1 MSEDKRSN
9 KISNDYG
16 AEQIQVLEGLEPVR
30 KRPGMYIGSTGPR
43 GLHHL
48 VYEVVD
54 NSVDEALAGH
64 CDHIEIVLRA
74 DGSASIADNG
84 RGIPTDIHP
93 RTGKSALETVL
104 TVLHAGGKFGSG
116 GYKVSGGLHG
126 VGISVVNALSEWV
139 NVTVYRNGS
148 EFNQRFEKGVSKGE
162 LETKKQTGKTS
173 KKGTTICFKPDKTIF
188 SGGIQFEYAL
198 LSSRLRELAYL
209 NGGVKIVFRD
219 ERNQLSDGSFKE
231 EIYLYQ
237 GGIKEYVEYMNV
249 EKESIHPEII
259 YVDSQK
265 ENVYVEAALQWCSD
279 VYSDNILGFANNIRT
294 IDGGTHIEGLKT
306 VLTRTFNNLAKKR
319 GKRKEIEKNRLE
331 LIDSGDPIGMNEEAT
346 AVRKRKN
353 ASINVA
359 MDLVRNNRAEAVYS
373 AGNSGAMMASAIFR
387 IGRLKGIDRPA
398 IGALFPTRDQTRPV
412 LVLDVGANTDCKP
425 SYLHQFALLGNIY
438 AKDVLQVK
446 KPRIGLLNIG
456 EEECKGNDLSLKTF
470 QLLSNE
476 KSFDFAGNC
485 EGRDV
490 LSGSFD
496 VVVCDGFTGNILLKF
511 LESVGGVLLDILRSE
526 LPRGRRGKVGSA
538 CLKSNLLRI
547 KKRLDH
553 AEHGGA

>member
-1 MSEDKRSN
+1 MVKETLPKSN
-9 KISNDYG
+9 KSRAIRRLVIWYKRNSAVTSIVDTAASSAATASNV
-16 AEQIQVLEGLEPVR
+16 A
-30 KRPGMYIGSTGPR
+30 GS
-43 GLHHL
+43 
-48 VYEVVD
+48 V
-54 NSVDEALAGH
+54 
-64 CDHIEIVLRA
+64 
-74 DGSASIADNG
+74 
-84 RGIPTDIHP
+84 
-93 RTGKSALETVL
+93 
-104 TVLHAGGKFGSG
+104 
-116 GYKVSGGLHG
+116 VSGAGSVVSTASNVASNVAG
-126 VGISVVNALSEWV
+126 NVAGNVVSSAESVVNTASSV
-139 NVTVYRNGS
+139 
-148 EFNQRFEKGVSKGE
+148 VSN
-162 LETKKQTGKTS
+162 
-173 KKGTTICFKPDKTIF
+173 
-188 SGGIQFEYAL
+188 A
-198 LSSRLRELAYL
+198 SSLAKNTLQPLVFDPLKRLQ
-209 NGGVKIVFRD
+209 N
-219 ERNQLSDGSFKE
+219 
-231 EIYLYQ
+231 
-237 GGIKEYVEYMNV
+237 
-249 EKESIHPEII
+249 
-259 YVDSQK
+259 
-265 ENVYVEAALQWCSD
+265 
-279 VYSDNILGFANNIRT
+279 SDNILDKEQDRQSAKRTWIAVDGMGGDFAPGPILEGCLEAISRFPINIKFV
-294 IDGGTHIEGLKT
+294 GKIEKVKSEAENIGL
-306 VLTRTFNNLAKKR
+306 LELLE
-319 GKRKEIEKNRLE
+319 KEINNNRIE

-346 AVRKRKN
+346 AVRKKKN

-359 MDLVRNNRAEAVYS
+359 MDLVRNKQAQAVYS

-470 QLLSNE
+470 ELLSNE
-476 KSFDFAGNC
+476 KSFDFGGNC

-538 CLKSNLLRI
+538 FLKSNLLRI

-553 AEHGGA
+553 AEHGGALLLGVNGICVIGHGSSKSLSVVSALRLAHSAVNHNVMENLNQLQKLQVLNS